1 MSLFEEVSERVL
13 LLLVL
18 DRIDLVGIVEQ
29 LELLAVGVVGI
40 LVILRLLSW
49 IFSFCGCRLCCACG
63 CRLFSRLGLGTLWAL
78 LFFFLCA
85 SYLLELVIFNDTL
98 INVRLSQFGSL
109 VYAVCESTEVAV
121 STLACILL
129 INKNVL
135 VVHPIV
141 VILETHDT
149 TLKWCI
155 LVHGLLNLRVHID
168 LRHHWLRWLS

>member
-1 MSLFEEVSERVL
+1 MSLIEEVSERVL

-18 DRIDLVGIVEQ
+18 DRLDLVSIVEQ

-40 LVILRLLSW
+40 LVFLRLLSW
-49 IFSFCGCRLCCACG
+49 IFSFSGCCLCCACG
-63 CRLFSRLGLGTLWAL
+63 CRLLSRLGLGTLWAL
-78 LFFFLCA
+78 LFFFLGA
-85 SYLLELVIFNDTL
+85 SDLLELVIFNDTL

-109 VYAVCESTEVAV
+109 VYAVSESTEVAV
-121 STLACILL
+121 SALACSLL

-141 VILETHDT
+141 IVFETHDT
-149 TLKWCI
+149 ALKWCI
-155 LVHGLLNLRVHID
+155 LVHGLLNLRVHKD

>member
-1 MSLFEEVSERVL
+1 MSLFNEVSECIL
-13 LLLVL
+13 LLLVF
-18 DRIDLVGIVEQ
+18 DRLDLVGIIEQ
-29 LELLAVGVVGI
+29 LELLAVRVVGM
-40 LVILRLLSW
+40 LVILRLLSC
-49 IFSFCGCRLCCACG
+49 IFSFRGCRLCCARG
-63 CRLFSRLGLGTLWAL
+63 CRLFSRLDLCSLWTL
-78 LFFFLCA
+78 LFLSA
-85 SYLLELVIFNDTL
+85 SDLLELVIFYDTL

-109 VYAVCESTEVAV
+109 VDAVCESTEVAV
-121 STLACILL
+121 SAFACILL

-141 VILETHDT
+141 VVFETHDT